1 MVALFLEF
9 LALFT
14 NFKLRFVFFMT
25 NPHNAAIKEVVK
37 F

>member
-9 LALFT
+9 LARVP
-14 NFKLRFVFFMT
+14 NFKLRVVFVMT